1 MTRNLQRFVLAAF
14 VLLSGVGFVSLLV
27 VWTVPEVN
35 VRILDLCA
43 GIMLGWGGQ
52 AMTFY
57 FGTSAGSV
65 AKSEQIERMTKD
77 NPDV

>member
-1 MTRNLQRFVLAAF
+1 MTRGIQRFILASGVLLAGVAF
-14 VLLSGVGFVSLLV
+14 VAMLV
-27 VWTVPEVN
+27 FWTVPEIN

-65 AKSEQIERMTKD
+65 AKSEQIERMAKD
-77 NPDV
+77 ADS

>member
-1 MTRNLQRFVLAAF
+1 MNRADQRFILAAC
-14 VLLSGVGFVSLLV
+14 VLLSGVAFVALLV
-27 VWTVPEVN
+27 FWTVPEVN

-65 AKSEQIERMTKD
+65 AKSEQIERLKGPD
-77 NPDV
+77 NA

>member
-1 MTRNLQRFVLAAF
+1 MNRNMQRFILASGVLLAGVAF
-14 VLLSGVGFVSLLV
+14 VAMLV
-27 VWTVPEVN
+27 FWTVPEIN

-65 AKSEQIERMTKD
+65 AKSEQIERMAKEIEG
-77 NPDV
+77 

>member
-1 MTRNLQRFVLAAF
+1 MNRAEQRFILASGVLLAGVAF
-14 VLLSGVGFVSLLV
+14 VGMLV
-27 VWTVPEVN
+27 FWTVPEVN

-65 AKSEQIERMTKD
+65 AKSEQIERLSGKD
-77 NPDV
+77 DQ

>member
-1 MTRNLQRFVLAAF
+1 MTRNLQRFILASGVLLAGVAF
-14 VLLSGVGFVSLLV
+14 VALLV
-27 VWTVPEVN
+27 FWTVPPVN

-65 AKSEQIERMTKD
+65 AKSEQIERMSQE
-77 NPDV
+77 PVQ